1 MFKRYTA
8 LSVIIVIQTALAILI
23 GGAFMSVSS
32 VGKVIPGIYSAGVA
46 LGGMTPEKAEEA
58 LRERLAGVDKEVLIL
73 EGQGR
78 QWSIPMADLG
88 AFYDYREAV
97 KSAYSIGHSGSLAR
111 RISELLGNRTE
122 DIEVPVP
129 VRFDPEA
136 LKRELDKVNSQY
148 SKPPKNARII
158 LLGDKEVKLISSEDG
173 QELDLEGTKKQIL
186 NLKAGMFP
194 RVVIVSKPVFPQISE
209 KDISGLTDVLGQ
221 CTTRFD
227 AESPGRASNIAR
239 AAGLLDGTLVKAG
252 ETFSFNKSV
261 SLLNGQGDF
270 EKAPVIVDD
279 QLVDDFGG
287 GICQVTTTLYGA
299 VLLSGL
305 EIVERSPHSK
315 PVKYV
320 PPGLDATVADG
331 LIDFRFRNN
340 FGEPVYI
347 ISSDESEDGS
357 VKITIL
363 GKRKE
368 NTIYKLDSQ
377 VKIIPPGIVMKSS
390 PWLMP
395 GQSVTAREGSPG
407 FEVSVYRVV
416 VFEGGSEKK
425 ELISDD
431 FYPPDPKVVE
441 VGLTSG
447 R

>member
-1 MFKRYTA
+1 
-8 LSVIIVIQTALAILI
+8 
-23 GGAFMSVSS
+23 MSGSS
-32 VGKVIPGIYSAGVA
+32 VGKVIPGIYSAGVP

-58 LRERLAGVDKEVLIL
+58 LRERLAGIDKEVLII

-78 QWSIPMADLG
+78 QWNIPMADIG
-88 AFYDYREAV
+88 AVYDYREAV
-97 KSAYSIGHSGSLAR
+97 KYAYSIGHSGSLAR

-122 DIEVPVP
+122 DIDVSLPLK
-129 VRFDPEA
+129 FDPEA

-148 SKPPKNARII
+148 SKPPQNARII
-158 LLGDKEVKLISSEDG
+158 LSGDKEVKLISSEDG
-173 QELDLEGTKKQIL
+173 QEIDLEGTTRQIL

-194 RVVIVSKPVFPQISE
+194 RVVIVSKPVLPHTSE

-227 AESPGRASNIAR
+227 ADSQSRASNIAR
-239 AAGLLDGTLVKAG
+239 AAGLLDGTLVRAG
-252 ETFSFNKSV
+252 ETFSFNKTV
-261 SLLNGQGDF
+261 SLLDGQAGYD
-270 EKAPVIVDD
+270 KAPVIIDD

-340 FGEPVYI
+340 FGRPVYI
-347 ISSDESEDGS
+347 MSSVASEDGS
-357 VKITIL
+357 VKITIV

-368 NTIYKLDSQ
+368 NTIYQLDSQ
-377 VKIIPPGIVMKSS
+377 VKIVPPGIVMKSS
-390 PWLMP
+390 PWLKP
-395 GQSVTAREGSPG
+395 GQSVTTDEGSPG

-416 VFEGGSEKK
+416 VFEGGTEKK

-431 FYPPDPKVVE
+431 FYPPEPKVVE
-441 VGLTSG
+441 VGLSSG
-447 R
+447 RK